1 MYTSLVDTRDILN
14 IFLILTLIT
23 VTVCLAFITFFVIQ
37 ALKAVQNLADHLVD
51 TTAGLRD
58 KMGFK
63 ALGALPPILFALISK
78 FIRRR

>member
-1 MYTSLVDTRDILN
+1 MYTVGVDTGDLLN

-23 VTVCLAFITFFVIQ
+23 VTVCLAFITFFVVQ
-37 ALKAVQNLADHLVD
+37 TLKAVQNLADHLVD

-58 KMGFK
+58 KVGFK
-63 ALGALPPILFALISK
+63 ALAAIPPILLALVSK